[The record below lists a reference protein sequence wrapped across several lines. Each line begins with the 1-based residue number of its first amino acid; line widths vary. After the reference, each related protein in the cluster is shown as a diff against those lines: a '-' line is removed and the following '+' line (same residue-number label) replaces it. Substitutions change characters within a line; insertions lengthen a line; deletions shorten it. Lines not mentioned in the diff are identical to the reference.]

1 MGSGGTVGP
10 EGPAAQIGGGMASK
24 FGQLFGLSDSRRRMF
39 TAAGAGAAISAVFN
53 TPLGGIFFALEIV
66 LLNDFQTATFSALI
80 LSSVT
85 ASAISRIFL
94 GNSPAFVFST
104 PSIGPYSQFYLFAIL
119 GLLAGLLSIAYLKY
133 SATVGKTFGN
143 AFFKR
148 IPRWALMAGVG
159 LIVGVCGFFF
169 KDILGIGYPAIN
181 KILASSITWEMAAI
195 LLVLKFLLVPLILNS
210 GGFGGVFAPSLFI
223 GAGFG
228 YLYALAVSYFWGIDI
243 DTTTYVLVGMGAMLG
258 GINSIPIS
266 SILIIFEMTK
276 DYTFILPLM
285 LAVVLSTTIVQ
296 LVMKGAEH
304 VKHLE
309 KEGYH
314 ISSGRDQ
321 NILRN
326 ILVRDAMKDDVNT
339 VSETSPLSKL
349 ISKLLESPHSTVYT
363 TNQNGELTGTIS
375 ENELR
380 PIITEY
386 DTLKSM
392 LVASDIARPEVITVS
407 ADDDLDYVLKLF
419 GSRNL
424 DQLPVHEPENTKEII
439 GTIRRQDVITSYNR
453 ESLRYNI
460 TDGLAKELKSIE
472 KTSTSKVAAGYSIV
486 EKIAPDSFVGKT
498 LVELKIRNKLG
509 LEVLMIKQTQ
519 NFLNEDSKDNII
531 IPDPKYKI
539 QTDDT
544 LVFFGADEKI
554 EQLKGIS

>member
-1 MGSGGTVGP
+1 MNSDTFRKLRTWRIGFQKKIAALSMSEFTLFSFFSIITGAIVGLAAVSFHEAIGLLTELFFDHGTKVFYFLGGGAIIIIPVIGMLIQALMTKASPKTAKKKGVSEVIKAVAIRGGYIPFRTTLFHFIAPAICMGSGGTVGP

-363 TNQNGELTGTIS
+363 TNQNGELTVSIGRRPW
-375 ENELR
+375 LR
-380 PIITEY
+380 
-386 DTLKSM
+386 
-392 LVASDIARPEVITVS
+392 
-407 ADDDLDYVLKLF
+407 
-419 GSRNL
+419 
-424 DQLPVHEPENTKEII
+424 
-439 GTIRRQDVITSYNR
+439 
-453 ESLRYNI
+453 
-460 TDGLAKELKSIE
+460 
-472 KTSTSKVAAGYSIV
+472 
-486 EKIAPDSFVGKT
+486 
-498 LVELKIRNKLG
+498 
-509 LEVLMIKQTQ
+509 
-519 NFLNEDSKDNII
+519 
-531 IPDPKYKI
+531 
-539 QTDDT
+539 
-544 LVFFGADEKI
+544 
-554 EQLKGIS
+554 